1 MLTMAVGH
9 SDDVD
14 PADAIAGTI
23 DQCRA
28 QLGDRTPQAGLL
40 FAAFEAFDP
49 AMVAA
54 VSAAFP
60 GTALMGSSS
69 SAEMSSAGGYR
80 EDSVTLAL
88 FASDNVDFST
98 GMGRGVDDDL
108 DAACRAAVDQA
119 LAKSDK
125 TPRVCVMVADALSGQ
140 HALEQVR
147 RALPEGVLL
156 VGGASSGLSLGNP
169 RPSFQFCGDSIVQDG
184 VAVLVLSGPLA
195 FSYAVGTG
203 LRPIGPVGTVTR
215 SDYGQIQEIDG
226 RPAAAF
232 VAKYVD
238 VVGPATFGNPLA
250 IREEGSADSYV
261 RVMLS
266 QDPDTHALRIAGSIP
281 VGSTVQLTT
290 ATTDEIV
297 AAASDAVRRATEA
310 FPAGQ
315 TPSAALVFSCAV
327 RKFLLGTRT
336 GQEVSGAR
344 SLLPPDLPLAGMYCT
359 GEISPVGVSEASH
372 FLNESFV
379 TLLLG
384 S

>member
-14 PADAIAGTI
+14 PADAIAAVI
-23 DQCRA
+23 EQCRA
-28 QLGDRTPQAGLL
+28 QLGHRSPQAGIL

-49 AMVAA
+49 SMVAA
-54 VSAAFP
+54 VSEAFP
-60 GTALMGSSS
+60 GTSLMGSTSA
-69 SAEMSSAGGYR
+69 AEMSSAGGYH

-88 FASDNVDFST
+88 FTSDNIDLTT
-98 GMGRGVDDDL
+98 GIGTGVDADL
-108 DAACRAAVDQA
+108 DAACRKAVGQA
-119 LAKSDK
+119 LAQTDK
-125 TPRVCVMVADALSGQ
+125 PPRVCVMVADALNGQ

-147 RALPEGVLL
+147 HALPEGVLL
-156 VGGASSGLSLGNP
+156 IGGASSGLTLGNP
-169 RPSFQFCGDSIVQDG
+169 RPSFQFCDDQIVQEG
-184 VAVLVLSGPLA
+184 VAVLVFSGPLS

-215 SDYGQIQEIDG
+215 SDYGAIEEIDG
-226 RPAAAF
+226 RPAASF
-232 VAKYVD
+232 VSKYVD

-250 IREEGSADSYV
+250 IREKGSSDSYV

-266 QDPDTHALRIAGSIP
+266 QDPATGALRIAGSIP

-310 FPAGQ
+310 FPSGQ

-344 SLLPPDLPLAGMYCT
+344 SLLPLDMPLAGMYCT
-359 GEISPVGVSEASH
+359 GEIAPVGIGEPSH